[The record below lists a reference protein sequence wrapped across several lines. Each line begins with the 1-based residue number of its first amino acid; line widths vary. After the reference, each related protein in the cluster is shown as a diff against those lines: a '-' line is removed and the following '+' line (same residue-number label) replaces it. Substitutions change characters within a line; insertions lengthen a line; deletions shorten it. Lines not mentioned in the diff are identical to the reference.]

1 MGEVMA
7 PHENTKR
14 VPLMRFLLG
23 GGYGPPRET
32 YGFRFLH
39 CFRGLFP
46 GPIMGLFPGP
56 IMVLMGGRVSG
67 YASIGNVVARRREP

>member
-46 GPIMGLFPGP
+46 GPIM
-56 IMVLMGGRVSG
+56 VLMGGRVSG
-67 YASIGNVVARRREP
+67 YASIGNVAARRREP